1 MTENSKAHEVEVLGV
16 TFKAS
21 LVFECNY
28 WLASCDDVL
37 TWGIGTTEDEAL
49 ADLALQIRNDC
60 DWFCGV
66 GARVP
71 MVGPMAAERTT
82 YQRLFGCKTKGM
94 AS

>member
-1 MTENSKAHEVEVLGV
+1 MSENPKSNKVEVLGV
-16 TFKAS
+16 TFTAS

-37 TWGIGTTEDEAL
+37 TWGIGATEADAL
-49 ADLALQIRNDC
+49 ADLALQIRNDR

-71 MVGPMAAERTT
+71 MVGPMPAERAT
-82 YQRLFGCKTKGM
+82 YQRLFGCTAEGT
-94 AS
+94 A